1 MHDAWRL
8 TTFAQVHVGQEFLF
22 DPEDEALGFTSDE
35 EGLEIVLHLDVACQW
50 GVSHHTDGRAGCTC
64 LCPQLARGVTYWPQ
78 RGIARHRASVYHRS
92 GNTEHDRRK
101 TPMDDAHE
109 ERFRQHEDI
118 LRSLTAMLA
127 AQHAMNERVEGFMLR
142 QDTLNAQQAG
152 INERLTAA
160 IERLDV
166 TQARIETLL
175 ARMLPTGENG
185 RDA

>member
-1 MHDAWRL
+1 
-8 TTFAQVHVGQEFLF
+8 
-22 DPEDEALGFTSDE
+22 
-35 EGLEIVLHLDVACQW
+35 
-50 GVSHHTDGRAGCTC
+50 
-64 LCPQLARGVTYWPQ
+64 
-78 RGIARHRASVYHRS
+78 
-92 GNTEHDRRK
+92 
-101 TPMDDAHE
+101 MDDAHE

-175 ARMLPTGENG
+175 ARMLPPGENG